1 VPMVVSEEGRRREKE
16 RGGKKVRD
24 RGTF

>member
-1 VPMVVSEEGRRREKE
+1 MVVSEEGRRREKE